1 MRTREKFQISP
12 ELKEMLMRA
21 FLFAV
26 IIAVGFLAIDTF
38 TREKDERRQVIDQDG
53 GSETALIQ
61 ILSDIKGA
69 GDVDVLVR
77 YDEEQKV
84 SGVIV
89 TASGAGNIVVR
100 NNLTGAVAA
109 VFDIPVSNV
118 MVFEKENGG
127 ASDDK

>member
-69 GDVDVLVR
+69 GEVDVLVR

-118 MVFEKENGG
+118 MVFEKGEWG
-127 ASDDK
+127 SK

>member
-127 ASDDK
+127 ASDEK

>member
-1 MRTREKFQISP
+1 MRMREKFQISP
-12 ELKEMLMRA
+12 EFKEMLMRA

-26 IIAVGFLAIDTF
+26 ILAVGFLAIDTF
-38 TREKDERRQVIDQDG
+38 TRGNDGRRQIIDQDG
-53 GSETALIQ
+53 GSETSLIQ

-77 YDEEQKV
+77 YNEDRKV

-89 TASGAGNIVVR
+89 TASGAGNVVVR

-109 VFDIPVSNV
+109 VLDIPVSNV
-118 MVFEKENGG
+118 KVFEKENGG
-127 ASDDK
+127 ASDEN

>member
-69 GDVDVLVR
+69 GEVDVLVR

-127 ASDDK
+127 ASDEK

>member
-26 IIAVGFLAIDTF
+26 SIAVGFLAIDTF

-127 ASDDK
+127 ASDEK

>member
-1 MRTREKFQISP
+1 MRMREKFQISP
-12 ELKEMLMRA
+12 EFKEMLMRT

-26 IIAVGFLAIDTF
+26 ILAVGFLAIDTF
-38 TREKDERRQVIDQDG
+38 TRGNDGRRQIIDQDG

-77 YDEEQKV
+77 YNEDRKV

-89 TASGAGNIVVR
+89 TASGAGNVVVR

-109 VFDIPVSNV
+109 VLDIPVSNV
-118 MVFEKENGG
+118 KVFEKENGG
-127 ASDDK
+127 ASDEN